1 MKSKQRYK
9 LQGWEV
15 EGKVNNLPTKF
26 QAYTVL
32 TKPKGQVPALNL
44 NKQIVNLAKSEQAE
58 KEL

>member
-15 EGKVNNLPTKF
+15 EGKSPNNLATKF

-44 NKQIVNLAKSEQAE
+44 NK
-58 KEL
+58 